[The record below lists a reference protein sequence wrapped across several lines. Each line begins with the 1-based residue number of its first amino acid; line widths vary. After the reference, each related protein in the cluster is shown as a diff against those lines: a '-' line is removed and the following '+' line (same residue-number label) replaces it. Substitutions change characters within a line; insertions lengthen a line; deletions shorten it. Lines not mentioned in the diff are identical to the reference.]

1 MIEQSDSV
9 LVKRCLDGDRRSYEQ
24 LVKKYVKPIYNLAFR
39 MVNDSD
45 DAADI
50 SQAVFVKAYENL
62 HTFDLNLKFFSWLY
76 RIAINEAL
84 NFLAKQK
91 PTDELTEELQS
102 QEHTPEEAFHES
114 ERKEIIHQAL
124 QALSPDF
131 RSVVVLRHYM
141 DLTYSQI
148 SATLGIT
155 EKKVKSRLFTA
166 RQRLRGLLLNKGL

>member
-9 LVKRCLDGDRRSYEQ
+9 LVKQCLEGERKSYEL
-24 LVKKYVKPIYNLAFR
+24 LVKKYVKPIYNLAYR

-50 SQAVFVKAYENL
+50 SQAAFVKAYENL
-62 HTFDLNLKFFSWLY
+62 HTFDRNLKFFSWLY

-84 NFLAKQK
+84 NFLEKRK

-102 QEHTPEEAFHES
+102 QEHTPEEAYHAS
-114 ERKEIIHQAL
+114 ERSEIIHQAL
-124 QALSPDF
+124 QALSPEF

-141 DLTYSQI
+141 DLTYTQM
-148 SATLGIT
+148 SAALGIS

-166 RQRLRGLLLNKGL
+166 RQRLRGLLSNKGL